1 MKEVIDMAKSTTSI
15 SIDTDVKEKALP
27 ILNELGL
34 DLSTTVGMLLRQV
47 IRERRLPFD
56 VALDVPNATTIA
68 ALKSAAA
75 GEDIHGPFN
84 TVAELME
91 ALNA

>member
-1 MKEVIDMAKSTTSI
+1 MAKSTTSI
-15 SIDTDVKEKALP
+15 SIDTDVKERALP

-34 DLSTTVGMLLRQV
+34 DLSTTVEMLLRQV

-56 VALDVPNATTIA
+56 VALDVPNAATIA

-84 TVAELME
+84 TVAELSE